1 MGRSIIMAHHITS
14 LKRSFLWSLF
24 LCLTV
29 SLTQAQQFEWAKSIS
44 GLGLDVGR
52 AVTTDEQGNVILVGS
67 FTGSTQIAGQTLSG
81 YGSMEAFVAKYSPS
95 GDMLWTRV
103 ISGPEEDLGRGVV
116 TDFDGN
122 VYVVGHFTDTVVFNV
137 SATEVAG
144 AGSSGGQDIFIVKYD
159 SDGNYAWHLTGG
171 GTGDDTATDIDYYR
185 WSNKLYVSG
194 GFQERAKFG
203 SATVLSSG
211 HTDAFLLKVE
221 PSGGTHWVRNG
232 GGLEHDVAAAI
243 AVGNDESI
251 FIVGDFYDQAQF
263 GGTTLQA
270 AGSSDMF
277 LAKYDAAGD
286 LQWVKSNGGTTVDV
300 ATGVDTDLN
309 GNTYVSG
316 YYQGT
321 TIFQSHSATAIY
333 YNDIFLSRFD
343 ADGNCDWLASAGSW
357 GLDNCL
363 GMATAWDGTT
373 YLTGMFEDEMDAGDI
388 TIEGDGYDIFVL
400 CYESSGNIRYGR
412 NAGAGSSDFGVACS
426 LGPDQTLYLTGYY
439 FYFADFD
446 QHTIGPADHGDCFL
460 AKLTDIVSVEEH
472 ASDSQRDCI
481 AINASTMSLDVSC
494 FEAGEWTLIDLSGR
508 QVAFGSFGNG
518 NIPLP
523 ALASGT
529 YVANVWNSNSQV
541 SVPVVFN

>member
-1 MGRSIIMAHHITS
+1 MGRSITMAQYITL
-14 LKRSFLWSLF
+14 LKRSFAWSLF

-29 SLTQAQQFEWAKSIS
+29 SLSQAQQFEWAKSIS

-52 AVTTDEQGNVILVGS
+52 AVATDEQGNVILVGS

-81 YGSMEAFVAKYSPS
+81 YGAMEAFVAKYSPT
-95 GDMLWTRV
+95 GDMLWARV

-122 VYVVGHFTDTVVFNV
+122 VYVVGHFTDTVVFDI
-137 SATEVAG
+137 SSTDTAA
-144 AGSSGGQDIFIVKYD
+144 AGSAGGQDIFIVKYD
-159 SDGNYAWHLTGG
+159 SDGNFVWKVTGG
-171 GTGDDTATDIDYYR
+171 GTGDDTATDIDQFR
-185 WSNKLYVSG
+185 WSGKLYVSG
-194 GFQERAKFG
+194 GFQERARIG
-203 SATVLSSG
+203 LGTVLSNG
-211 HTDAFLLKVE
+211 LTDAFLAKLDM
-221 PSGGTHWVRNG
+221 GGNVHWVRNG
-232 GGLEHDVAAAI
+232 GGLEHDVAAAV
-243 AVGNDESI
+243 AVSNDESI

-263 GGTTLQA
+263 DGTTLQA

-277 LAKYDAAGD
+277 LAKYDADGN
-286 LQWVKSNGGTTVDV
+286 LQWTKSNGGTSVDV

-309 GNTYVSG
+309 GYTYVSG

-321 TIFQSHSATAIY
+321 TTFQSHSATAIY

-343 ADGNCDWLASAGSW
+343 ADGDCDWLASAGSW

-373 YLTGMFEDEMDAGDI
+373 YLTGMFEDEMDADNVS
-388 TIEGDGYDIFVL
+388 IEGNGYDIFVL
-400 CYESSGNIRYGR
+400 CYESSGDIRYGR

-446 QHTIGPADHGDCFL
+446 QHTIGPADNGDCFL
-460 AKLTDIVSVEEH
+460 AKLTDIVGVEEH
-472 ASDSQRDCI
+472 VSDSQRDCI
-481 AINASTMSLDVSC
+481 TINVSARSLEVSC
-494 FEAGEWTLIDLSGR
+494 FEEGEWTLIDLSGR

-529 YVANVWNSNSQV
+529 YVATVSNNGLQV
-541 SVPVVFN
+541 SVPVVYN